1 MRIEIDCHDRIG
13 IAQEVL
19 EILMEQQI
27 DLRGIEVKKPNQ
39 IFVNIPDLTLAE
51 LQSIMPLIRMIEG
64 VLDVKTTA
72 FMPSERERQELDT
85 IVRSFPEPLISID
98 VKGNISMLN
107 NEAVNFIGQE
117 EQTLQGQPVVTL
129 LKGFNFTKWLESDEV
144 LGQTRRLTMFKK
156 DVLADMLPI
165 HVTDISDDIVLAGAV
180 VILKSADRLGQ
191 QLSAFKRLNS
201 QQSSALIATSKPM
214 RKVMR
219 EIKKSAYMELPILLL
234 GEEATGKSELAK
246 LCHLVSKK
254 GKLPFVELNCSAVE
268 LHSKDEQDIVS
279 FFKQKLTLLE
289 KGGTLYLSN
298 LTMLPVSAQ
307 SHLLALISSEQYEL
321 EGHFINLNEIN
332 IVSSS
337 LHSLVEQVEL
347 RAFNEQLYHQ
357 VRGLTIDVPS
367 VRERLGDVYLLAQL
381 FLSRIKS
388 KLGNDTLHFSDDCR
402 HSIETYPWPGNLA
415 QMSSAVASA
424 VASSEKEYIEW
435 QDLGLPSF
443 DNDNGFSQV
452 DMSKGLEHLVK
463 TYEAD
468 ILRKLYPA
476 HPSSRQL
483 AKVVGMSHTSVAN
496 KLREY
501 NINKKTVKT

>member
-1 MRIEIDCHDRIG
+1 
-13 IAQEVL
+13 V
-19 EILMEQQI
+19 
-27 DLRGIEVKKPNQ
+27 
-39 IFVNIPDLTLAE
+39 
-51 LQSIMPLIRMIEG
+51 
-64 VLDVKTTA
+64 
-72 FMPSERERQELDT
+72 
-85 IVRSFPEPLISID
+85 
-98 VKGNISMLN
+98 
-107 NEAVNFIGQE
+107 
-117 EQTLQGQPVVTL
+117 
-129 LKGFNFTKWLESDEV
+129 
-144 LGQTRRLTMFKK
+144 
-156 DVLADMLPI
+156 
-165 HVTDISDDIVLAGAV
+165 AGA
-180 VILKSADRLGQ
+180 
-191 QLSAFKRLNS
+191 
-201 QQSSALIATSKPM
+201 
-214 RKVMR
+214 
-219 EIKKSAYMELPILLL
+219 
-234 GEEATGKSELAK
+234 
-246 LCHLVSKK
+246 
-254 GKLPFVELNCSAVE
+254 
-268 LHSKDEQDIVS
+268 
-279 FFKQKLTLLE
+279 
-289 KGGTLYLSN
+289 
-298 LTMLPVSAQ
+298 VSAQ

-321 EGHFINLNEIN
+321 ESHFINLNEIN

-347 RAFNEQLYHQ
+347 REFNEQLYHQ

-381 FLSRIKS
+381 FLSKIKS

-463 TYEAD
+463 AYEAD